1 MKLNSFASLDD
12 TLLLQIALADCS
24 IIKTLMKY
32 LLPLITVAIGFTPVH
47 ALEFHV
53 CTDTNGVRHISN
65 QAEFFNP
72 DCSIREDI
80 YLQVLR
86 KQHADL
92 QSRHLQAMEINVTD
106 DPGPGIT
113 DKITGRI
120 NELLNHDKAL
130 DELQSRQQQRR
141 DDVPFRTHL
150 QTESF
155 QRLLELQ

>member
-1 MKLNSFASLDD
+1 VKSILTIVALVSA
-12 TLLLQIALADCS
+12 TL
-24 IIKTLMKY
+24 
-32 LLPLITVAIGFTPVH
+32 PVY

-53 CTDTNGVRHISN
+53 CTDANGVRHISN
-65 QAEFFNP
+65 QAEFFKP

-92 QSRHLQAMEINVTD
+92 QSRHLQAMEISVTD
-106 DPGPGIT
+106 DPGSKII

-120 NELLNHDKAL
+120 NDLLDHDKAL
-130 DELQSRQQQRR
+130 DELHSRQQQRR
-141 DDVPFRTHL
+141 DDLPFRTHL
-150 QTESF
+150 QTEGF